1 MAAANKKKTENE
13 ELKTNGKL
21 LAETFTEL
29 EDVIGNLEKEDIS
42 LEEAF
47 DYYKNGIELLK
58 SCKEKLD
65 EVEKKVLVLNEVGE
79 LDEF

>member
-1 MAAANKKKTENE
+1 MAARNQKKSEDIE
-13 ELKTNGKL
+13 PKTNGML
-21 LAETFTEL
+21 LEETFSQL
-29 EDVIGNLEKEDIS
+29 QYVIENLEKEDIS

-47 DYYKNGIELLK
+47 VFYKNGVELLK

-65 EVEKKVLVLNEVGE
+65 EVEKKVLVLNEVGD

>member
-1 MAAANKKKTENE
+1 MAARSKKNSEKE
-13 ELKTNGKL
+13 ESKTNGML
-21 LAETFTEL
+21 LEETFTEL
-29 EDVIGNLEKEDIS
+29 ENVIVNLEKENIS

-47 DYYKNGIELLK
+47 DFYKNGVELLK

-65 EVEKKVLVLNEVGE
+65 EVEKKVLVLNEVGD